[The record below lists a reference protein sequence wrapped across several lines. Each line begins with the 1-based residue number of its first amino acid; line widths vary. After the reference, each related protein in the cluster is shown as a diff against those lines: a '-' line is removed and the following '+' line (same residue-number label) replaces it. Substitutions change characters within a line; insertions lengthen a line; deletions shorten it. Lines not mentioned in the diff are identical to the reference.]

1 MVFSLLYAM
10 YVFNTGSRIS
20 LLGNNFLSEMVVVLP
35 TVAVVLYAGDSL
47 RVLAPFKRIKISS
60 ALLTLL
66 YVLLLFPLVTVV
78 NSISML
84 FVDNTVLEISDQILE
99 LPFWQLLLS
108 IGLFGPFMEE
118 FVFRG
123 VILQSYQ
130 RTGRII
136 GSIVLSSVL
145 FGMIHMNFNQFAYGA
160 AMGIMLALLVEATGS
175 VLTSFI
181 AHAAFNSIEVC
192 MMVFDSDI
200 LQNAESYV
208 GQSDVRELIK
218 TGLGMYFVIAVIAT
232 AIAICVLVKISEN
245 EGRLAFMRSIP
256 SCKKK
261 GYKLVTIPLIVAIVF
276 ALGYMIVT
284 DFLLNLLM

>member
-66 YVLLLFPLVTVV
+66 YVMLLFPLVTLV

-84 FVDNTVLEISDQILE
+84 FVDNTILGISDQILE
-99 LPFWQLLLS
+99 LPFWQMLLS

-192 MMVFDSDI
+192 MMVFDSDT

-218 TGLGMYFVIAVIAT
+218 AGLGMYFIIAVIAT

-256 SCKKK
+256 SCKKQ
-261 GYKLVTIPLIVAIVF
+261 GYKLVTIPLVIAFVI

-284 DFLLNLLM
+284 DFLLNLLV